1 MSGLNNLFK
10 MIVAMVLTIVTIS
23 CEKDNGGS
31 GIDSAINISG
41 KKLLTVSSEASGFE
55 VKYSVTGSGAGQA
68 VTAVSDQDWAVV
80 DGSVPG
86 TVSV

>member
-31 GIDSAINISG
+31 GIDSTINISG
-41 KKLLTVSSEASGFE
+41 KKVSIR
-55 VKYSVTGSGAGQA
+55 
-68 VTAVSDQDWAVV
+68 
-80 DGSVPG
+80 
-86 TVSV
+86 